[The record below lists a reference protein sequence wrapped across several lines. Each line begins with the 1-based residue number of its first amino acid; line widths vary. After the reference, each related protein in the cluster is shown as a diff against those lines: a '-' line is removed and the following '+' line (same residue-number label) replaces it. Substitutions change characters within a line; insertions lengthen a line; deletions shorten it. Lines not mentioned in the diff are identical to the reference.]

1 MFTDVSNSMPFVD
14 LSELKDRANAARSS
28 LSTRIDGVKTSAQT
42 SYRKH
47 NAAPS
52 SESELPSGSGDK
64 PNFANPA
71 EKQALFSLLDTY
83 FTRRGY
89 QNLPH
94 ASSSHAPVPVSVPRQ
109 ATPLIKAAARPTAA
123 ASTTTTTTSAA
134 ADSDSEAY
142 KLAQFFLPST
152 SWSSYPEWFAFDRLP
167 SGSQPTPP
175 PLANRDVIRSSSW
188 SYHGAKKTVDGIALF
203 EDLSI
208 TWYHLTWTGDPRTV
222 KREARWSNP
231 PDPWNGADLYAASM
245 MYGDLLAEFAEDA
258 ERSRQWIGRGECWD
272 LANEGLKS
280 VGERIEQSGGPKP
293 MPCIGRTHGHLI
305 FTAIAG
311 KTGTWRGGE
320 NAIRRGD
327 VVQWLKVKIKPLG
340 QPHVTVTL
348 GEPDHTAIVVS
359 DTAVAGL
366 EDIPETDD
374 GLRALDAACIGSLE
388 VIEQSVRELPTRRTY
403 DMSQFA
409 SGQVSNM
416 ENCTVQETFMTK

>member
-1 MFTDVSNSMPFVD
+1 MPFVD
-14 LSELKDRANAARSS
+14 LSELKDRANAALSS

-52 SESELPSGSGDK
+52 SESESPSGSGNK

-83 FTRRGY
+83 FSRRGY

-94 ASSSHAPVPVSVPRQ
+94 ASSSPVPVPVSVPRQ
-109 ATPLIKAAARPTAA
+109 VTPLIKAAARPTAA

-134 ADSDSEAY
+134 ADSNSEAY

-175 PLANRDVIRSSSW
+175 PLVNRDVIRSSSW

-208 TWYHLTWTGDPRTV
+208 TWYHLTWTGDPRTA

-258 ERSRQWIGRGECWD
+258 VMITTMDRSWRMLGFGE
-272 LANEGLKS
+272 
-280 VGERIEQSGGPKP
+280 
-293 MPCIGRTHGHLI
+293 
-305 FTAIAG
+305 
-311 KTGTWRGGE
+311 
-320 NAIRRGD
+320 
-327 VVQWLKVKIKPLG
+327 
-340 QPHVTVTL
+340 
-348 GEPDHTAIVVS
+348 
-359 DTAVAGL
+359 
-366 EDIPETDD
+366 
-374 GLRALDAACIGSLE
+374 
-388 VIEQSVRELPTRRTY
+388 
-403 DMSQFA
+403 
-409 SGQVSNM
+409 
-416 ENCTVQETFMTK
+416 